1 MNPIRLKYILTLLVV
16 CLAFSGLVFANGG
29 GRADL
34 PDSILTEDHI
44 YKYLYT
50 DRSKSERIMAE
61 MRRRSTLPA
70 WELDY
75 IEGDLNYNTGRNRE
89 ALKHYNA
96 ALESR
101 HAKGNDTL
109 RMELLHRQISCYDG
123 LHDEVNKMRCTGQL
137 MELAKKLGDKPM
149 ESIALFNMGKSLH

>member
-1 MNPIRLKYILTLLVV
+1 MNPIRPKYILTLLVV

-61 MRRRSTLPA
+61 VRRRGTLPA
-70 WELDY
+70 RGLDY
-75 IEGDLNYNTGRNRE
+75 NGGG
-89 ALKHYNA
+89 
-96 ALESR
+96 LE
-101 HAKGNDTL
+101 
-109 RMELLHRQISCYDG
+109 
-123 LHDEVNKMRCTGQL
+123 
-137 MELAKKLGDKPM
+137 
-149 ESIALFNMGKSLH
+149 

>member
-1 MNPIRLKYILTLLVV
+1 MNPIRPKYILTLLVV

-61 MRRRSTLPA
+61 MRPAPSRSGLWRRC
-70 WELDY
+70 
-75 IEGDLNYNTGRNRE
+75 
-89 ALKHYNA
+89 A
-96 ALESR
+96 AGVRCPHGSWTTSR
-101 HAKGNDTL
+101 VT
-109 RMELLHRQISCYDG
+109 
-123 LHDEVNKMRCTGQL
+123 
-137 MELAKKLGDKPM
+137 
-149 ESIALFNMGKSLH
+149 